1 MKGDRGEHH
10 SIAAALGRPSVTIL
24 RTSTFSRGSDRADL
38 TGDSEEMD
46 SGEMCQV
53 HHKEISKEIGK
64 VTLPREKRRRG
75 DSA

>member
-38 TGDSEEMD
+38 TSDEGR
-46 SGEMCQV
+46 GE
-53 HHKEISKEIGK
+53 HAGA
-64 VTLPREKRRRG
+64 VTVRVVGSVRVRVLLRVRV
-75 DSA
+75 